1 MIEVL
6 PLPTWISRYIDSNIK
21 SQHSRYTRRHIT
33 HAHVALIFRGRKLL
47 AIGQNRPV
55 CHGTHQNTIHA
66 EVAAIRSL
74 GDISQLR
81 GATLVVVRLSP
92 AGEIRG
98 SKPCSSCQ
106 CVLDKCM
113 REYGLRSY
121 LHS

>member
-1 MIEVL
+1 MIEIL
-6 PLPTWISRYIDSNIK
+6 PLPKWVSRVIDTNIR
-21 SQHSRYTRRHIT
+21 SQHRRYTQRHIT
-33 HAHVALIFRGRKLL
+33 HSHVALIFRGRKLL
-47 AIGQNRPV
+47 AVGQNRPV
-55 CHGTHQNTIHA
+55 CHGTYQNTIHA

-106 CVLDKCM
+106 CVLDKCV

-121 LHS
+121 FHS